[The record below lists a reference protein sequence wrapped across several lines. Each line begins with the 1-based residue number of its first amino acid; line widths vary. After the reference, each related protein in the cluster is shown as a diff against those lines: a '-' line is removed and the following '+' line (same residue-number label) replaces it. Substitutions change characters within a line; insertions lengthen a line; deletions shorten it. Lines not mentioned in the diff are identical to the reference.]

1 MDLIAT
7 SRAGEPRPERV
18 RYHSEQLLTADDMT
32 AEQDYFWRKLRRH
45 NRFLHGWGVACGLE
59 VTAAPTPEAPWR
71 VCVSP
76 GYAVSPQGDEILLD
90 RPAPFDLA
98 ADWLQ
103 AQDPCTPYPCP
114 PRGQMPAP
122 GKEDP
127 VFLAIRYAE
136 CDARPVR
143 RLTHGCGC
151 DDTDCDWSRIQDSW
165 ELALTWQLPD
175 VYAAAAAAD
184 QAWRD
189 AAQAAAA
196 AGEPLPAPACPSAAD
211 EPWVVLARIVV
222 PADRADPI
230 ATISPPLRL
239 LLTAGTLDVLRHG

>member
-1 MDLIAT
+1 M
-7 SRAGEPRPERV
+7 
-18 RYHSEQLLTADDMT
+18 H
-32 AEQDYFWRKLRRH
+32 
-45 NRFLHGWGVACGLE
+45 
-59 VTAAPTPEAPWR
+59 
-71 VCVSP
+71 
-76 GYAVSPQGDEILLD
+76 
-90 RPAPFDLA
+90 
-98 ADWLQ
+98 
-103 AQDPCTPYPCP
+103 PYPCP
-114 PRGQMPAP
+114 PRGQMQAP

-151 DDTDCDWSRIQDSW
+151 GCDETDCDWSRIQDSW
-165 ELALTWQLPD
+165 ELALLWQLPD

-196 AGEPLPAPACPSAAD
+196 AGEPLRAPACPPAAD
-211 EPWVVLARIVV
+211 EPWVVLARIVL

-230 ATISPPLRL
+230 ATISPPPRL
-239 LLTAGTLDVLRHG
+239 LLTAGALDVLALRLTATVCVPRIPSTALTSRVADPVFPRCESLYRAYRAASSQVTGACLA